1 MDGSGNQAVLAIDF
15 GTSSCVVA
23 ARQGGRRPPW
33 RLAGSMR
40 TPSVLFADDDG
51 VLLVGHLADDCH
63 RPPGAALRSPK
74 ARLGQDAPVVLG
86 GRAHAS
92 GELVATVLRWL
103 YTEATGVV
111 GEPTGVVLTHPAT
124 WTSARL
130 DALRLAG
137 ERWPARLRLQPE
149 PVAAA
154 AALIDELDVP
164 AGAHVAVY
172 DLGAGTFDVA
182 VLHRTADGFELVG
195 EPDGDPRIG
204 GDLFDELI
212 EAAVG
217 PRLGDDVWRAIVEA
231 DDGWDEAGAQLRRS
245 VRRAKELVSAHDY
258 ADVHLTLPN
267 GMAPATVRL
276 RREEVA
282 ALLAPPVLETVDRL
296 AAAVAAAG
304 LHPSQLHAVHLVGG
318 ASAMPV
324 VIDAVRERFPGVA
337 CIRRADPKS
346 VVALGRCTPPSTPR
360 RPRPATTMPPAA
372 PAGRGGA
379 GSCWASP
386 QRRRPPHWPPGRW
399 RGRPGADRW
408 ARRPANRL
416 PAPPPMRRRTAGPVR
431 AVRSARR
438 ARRVRVVRRA
448 RRARAAP
455 RPRPRRW
462 PPAPPHRGRGRHD
475 GRRRRGGG
483 AGRGPGG
490 RAHVRRPIAG
500 RQHHRRDIV
509 GCATSP
515 TSGTGA
521 TSAPADATPATAAS
535 TAGTTPTAA
544 APTPTAASLDHR
556 PRTTATTAT
565 PTTAAPTTAPDHEH
579 PPPQP
584 PRRCGHRALL
594 VGADHRWLHEDGDCS
609 QIRTCRLRV
618 TLAVGTPA
626 DNGGAA
632 ITAYRVT
639 GTIFSNGVVQPGTI
653 EQVVP
658 AAGSIALVV
667 GELDLPSSYIRWQVA
682 AVNQAGT
689 GPAVTARATVPAL
702 VGTGDG
708 RSFELARVAGLPA
721 AGLPPQPGCGPEYT
735 VCAPVHACRY
745 GGGRWTV
752 LGPSSRADPAPLAP
766 VRPRPPVARRP
777 PARRAVGPCHRGG
790 PPR

>member
-23 ARQGGRRPPW
+23 ARQGERRATVE
-33 RLAGSMR
+33 LAGSMR

-51 VLLVGHLADDCH
+51 ALLVGHLADELATA
-63 RPPGAALRSPK
+63 RPARALRSPK

-86 GRAHAS
+86 GRAHAP

-137 ERWPARLRLQPE
+137 ERAGLPGLRLQPE

-346 VVALGRCTPPSTPR
+346 VVALGALH
-360 RPRPATTMPPAA
+360 ATIDAA
-372 PAGRGGA
+372 PPEAGDHHAA
-379 GSCWASP
+379 GST
-386 QRRRPPHWPPGRW
+386 GR
-399 RGRPGADRW
+399 
-408 ARRPANRL
+408 
-416 PAPPPMRRRTAGPVR
+416 T
-431 AVRSARR
+431 
-438 ARRVRVVRRA
+438 
-448 RRARAAP
+448 
-455 RPRPRRW
+455 
-462 PPAPPHRGRGRHD
+462 
-475 GRRRRGGG
+475 RRRRLLLGLAAAAATAALASGAVAWQARGGPVGEAAGEQAAG
-483 AGRGPGG
+483 AATDATPDG
-490 RAHVRRPIAG
+490 RAGSGRPVGSAG
-500 RQHHRRDIV
+500 STGSGGSAGSTGSGGSSTTAAALATGAAGTAAAAGTTPAADAGAEALAEALVAVPTFGGQSTAGNTTAGTSSGRF
-509 GCATSP
+509 TSP

-544 APTPTAASLDHR
+544 APTPTAAS
-556 PRTTATTAT
+556 
-565 PTTAAPTTAPDHEH
+565 PTTAP
-579 PPPQP
+579 
-584 PRRCGHRALL
+584 
-594 VGADHRWLHEDGDCS
+594 
-609 QIRTCRLRV
+609 
-618 TLAVGTPA
+618 
-626 DNGGAA
+626 
-632 ITAYRVT
+632 
-639 GTIFSNGVVQPGTI
+639 
-653 EQVVP
+653 
-658 AAGSIALVV
+658 
-667 GELDLPSSYIRWQVA
+667 
-682 AVNQAGT
+682 
-689 GPAVTARATVPAL
+689 
-702 VGTGDG
+702 
-708 RSFELARVAGLPA
+708 
-721 AGLPPQPGCGPEYT
+721 
-735 VCAPVHACRY
+735 AP
-745 GGGRWTV
+745 
-752 LGPSSRADPAPLAP
+752 
-766 VRPRPPVARRP
+766 RRP
-777 PARRAVGPCHRGG
+777 PH
-790 PPR
+790 